1 MLLRVSSSLSGSR
14 HAVTTDIILAG
25 HAPGVP
31 SGHHLLADIVS
42 APIAASA
49 GERTHVTVRIAV
61 LYLQLVSIRTTHAVR
76 AQVEVAILLARVVT
90 TACCNLE
97 VRSAPITDQ
106 ACAARS
112 VDMALGIAPL
122 LLLPGPVEDER
133 VILTACR
140 GHGSGYLIDGHLGRL
155 TIHGTAG
162 AYIVVTILTV
172 TAEVADLWSNTGPAQ
187 VTIHSLSRAHA
198 AVAIPRERARLV
210 THGMSGTA
218 CFVRSRLVH
227 DCWSGLI
234 YLLLLIGL
242 KLCIFRLELSYPLFQ
257 LPHFEDE
264 GNFAS
269 VSFDVWTFD

>member
-133 VILTACR
+133 VILTACCVL
-140 GHGSGYLIDGHLGRL
+140 SCIVFW
-155 TIHGTAG
+155 AG
-162 AYIVVTILTV
+162 QSQTFNGFGILEGLFLDHT
-172 TAEVADLWSNTGPAQ
+172 EMLL
-187 VTIHSLSRAHA
+187 SL
-198 AVAIPRERARLV
+198 
-210 THGMSGTA
+210 
-218 CFVRSRLVH
+218 C
-227 DCWSGLI
+227 
-234 YLLLLIGL
+234 
-242 KLCIFRLELSYPLFQ
+242 LSQ
-257 LPHFEDE
+257 
-264 GNFAS
+264 
-269 VSFDVWTFD
+269 

>member
-162 AYIVVTILTV
+162 AYIVITILTV
-172 TAEVADLWSNTGPAQ
+172 TAEVADLRPHVVSAQ
-187 VTIHSLSRAHA
+187 ITIHAFSCAHV
-198 AVAIPRERARLV
+198 AVGEPRERARLQ
-210 THGMSGTA
+210 THGMSSA
-218 CFVRSRLVH
+218 AYSFRCRSVI
-227 DCWSGLI
+227 D
-234 YLLLLIGL
+234 
-242 KLCIFRLELSYPLFQ
+242 
-257 LPHFEDE
+257 
-264 GNFAS
+264 
-269 VSFDVWTFD
+269 